1 MECLI
6 ISGMSGAGK
15 SLAADVLEDI
25 GYYCIDN
32 MPVSLI
38 PRFIELFENTSEKY
52 RKVALVV
59 DARSGSDLETLCPS
73 LEQAQG
79 PDFCYRILYLDA
91 NDEILTNRHKANRR
105 RHPLQQ
111 SSDISFAQALAQER
125 AMLAPTRRQADLMI
139 DTSALSSADCKAYL
153 VSLFSGGEGGDSMV
167 ISVGSFGFKYG
178 IPAESDMV
186 LDVRFLK
193 NPFYV
198 PQLRDKTGLDQ
209 DVFDYVFQDPA
220 AMDFCEWVCA
230 LLEFMIPRY
239 VEEGKMSLVVSIGCT
254 GGQHRSVSVA
264 RQLAQMLGKH
274 ARNVNVRHRDVARR

>member
-79 PDFCYRILYLDA
+79 ISATAFCIW
-91 NDEILTNRHKANRR
+91 
-105 RHPLQQ
+105 
-111 SSDISFAQALAQER
+111 
-125 AMLAPTRRQADLMI
+125 MPT
-139 DTSALSSADCKAYL
+139 T
-153 VSLFSGGEGGDSMV
+153 
-167 ISVGSFGFKYG
+167 
-178 IPAESDMV
+178 
-186 LDVRFLK
+186 
-193 NPFYV
+193 
-198 PQLRDKTGLDQ
+198 
-209 DVFDYVFQDPA
+209 
-220 AMDFCEWVCA
+220 
-230 LLEFMIPRY
+230 
-239 VEEGKMSLVVSIGCT
+239 
-254 GGQHRSVSVA
+254 RS
-264 RQLAQMLGKH
+264 
-274 ARNVNVRHRDVARR
+274 